1 MTTIINW
8 AKLVKENRAKSLGI
22 SWTPAEIKAIHE
34 DGMNPDDVRAGFL
47 SKADVEKA
55 NAEPGEKKLRYMNRA
70 ELIEVAK
77 SLNVNFN
84 ESVVTRG
91 DLILE
96 IENKKEALSEDNA
109 QKPQDNPNSASPS
122 LEQ

>member
-22 SWTPAEIKAIHE
+22 PWTAAEIKAIHE
-34 DGMNPDDVRAGFL
+34 YGMNPDDVRAGFL
-47 SKADVEKA
+47 KPADAEKA
-55 NAEPGEKKLRYMNRA
+55 KAEPGEKKLKYMNRA

-77 SLNVNFN
+77 GLHLDFN